1 MKTTYYIFTDA
12 DCTRFAGESPNGT
25 TWLAVN
31 FLNAKTFA
39 SKNEAVAWLAGLTPY
54 KTKMY
59 LRTVKAEVLP
69 WDTAS

>member
-12 DCTRFAGESPNGT
+12 DCTLFAWEGVNGASG
-25 TWLAVN
+25 LAVN

-39 SKNEAVAWLAGLTPY
+39 SKNKAVAWLAWRPPY

-59 LRTVKAEVLP
+59 LRTVKAEV
-69 WDTAS
+69 TIKEKA